1 MTTIPLAM
9 LIALAAVVLLM
20 IIGLVLWQKRS
31 SSQLSILQNVAK
43 TLEEIEKT
51 MKEQEQP
58 KVHENVVQAEQTT
71 AGIQPE
77 QAAEDLDAQPLEEEN
92 EKTDEETD
100 TEKALKAI
108 SQIMVQERIEES
120 SGEQPPESDSHM
132 SAPAIDSMG
141 KSGKSYTEEELEL
154 LIKE

>member
-31 SSQLSILQNVAK
+31 SSQLSILQNVVK

-51 MKEQEQP
+51 LKEQEQP
-58 KVHENVVQAEQTT
+58 KASEDTVRIEQATEDV
-71 AGIQPE
+71 QPE
-77 QAAEDLDAQPLEEEN
+77 PVGEPDAQPPEE
-92 EKTDEETD
+92 DSEETD

-108 SQIMVQERIEES
+108 SQLMVQGSNEE
-120 SGEQPPESDSHM
+120 QTRESDSEM
-132 SAPAIDSMG
+132 PAPAIDNMG

>member
-9 LIALAAVVLLM
+9 LTALVAVVLLM

-51 MKEQEQP
+51 LKAQEQSRAP
-58 KVHENVVQAEQTT
+58 ENLVQPEQTT
-71 AGIQPE
+71 ETERIQPE
-77 QAAEDLDAQPLEEEN
+77 QAGEPEAQLPEEEN
-92 EKTDEETD
+92 EETD

-108 SQIMVQERIEES
+108 SQIMEEES
-120 SGEQPPESDSHM
+120 DGKQTPESDSQTP
-132 SAPAIDSMG
+132 APAIDSMG

>member
-9 LIALAAVVLLM
+9 LTALVAVVLLM

-51 MKEQEQP
+51 LKAQEQSRAP
-58 KVHENVVQAEQTT
+58 ENLVQPEQTT
-71 AGIQPE
+71 ETERMQAGEPE
-77 QAAEDLDAQPLEEEN
+77 AQLPEEEN
-92 EKTDEETD
+92 EETD

-108 SQIMVQERIEES
+108 SQIMEEES
-120 SGEQPPESDSHM
+120 DGKQTPESDSQTP
-132 SAPAIDSMG
+132 APAIDSMG

>member
-1 MTTIPLAM
+1 MTIIPLAM

-31 SSQLSILQNVAK
+31 SSQLSILQDVAK
-43 TLEEIEKT
+43 NLEEIEK
-51 MKEQEQP
+51 MLKAQEQAKTLERVAEAERMSEGVP
-58 KVHENVVQAEQTT
+58 PDQTEEPEVQPAE
-71 AGIQPE
+71 
-77 QAAEDLDAQPLEEEN
+77 
-92 EKTDEETD
+92 EKIEETD

-108 SQIMVQERIEES
+108 SQLMVQENNGENSIEQMLE
-120 SGEQPPESDSHM
+120 PDSQM
-132 SAPAIDSMG
+132 PAPVIDSVG